1 MAVPEDW
8 PEPDSFGSGRG
19 GVGGGAE
26 EAVEGS
32 AGCGGAVM
40 ASISCKNN
48 IPTRS
53 SNPRGGKSGVK
64 TFYRQRMT
72 PWTVKLPSALSPRS
86 RTNRQEVCQRA
97 VDVCRVIAIR
107 VRGTGRLLRGFAL
120 LVVAVCVGAEQTQTS
135 WPGSGAERNSGP
147 SARWGGGPRRSTS
160 HLGEADP
167 APYPA
172 ATPVVPPSPH

>member
-1 MAVPEDW
+1 M
-8 PEPDSFGSGRG
+8 
-19 GVGGGAE
+19 GGGAE

-64 TFYRQRMT
+64 TFYQQRMT

-147 SARWGGGPRRSTS
+147 SASGGGGHDAAHPTSEKRIPPPTPPRLRWSRHHPTNPVR
-160 HLGEADP
+160 GEQP
-167 APYPA
+167 
-172 ATPVVPPSPH
+172 